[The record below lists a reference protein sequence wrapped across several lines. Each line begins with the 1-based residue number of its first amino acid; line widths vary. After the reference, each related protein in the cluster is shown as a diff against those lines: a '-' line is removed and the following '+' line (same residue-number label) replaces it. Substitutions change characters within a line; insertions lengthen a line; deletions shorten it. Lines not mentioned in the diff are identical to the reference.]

1 MTVCIV
7 EKLKYGGGHQTM
19 AAAQIPDITA
29 EEARLRLIEAIEKY
43 LLENMTDTKLLPQ
56 KEN

>member
-1 MTVCIV
+1 
-7 EKLKYGGGHQTM
+7 M

-29 EEARLRLIEAIEKY
+29 EKAKEMLLDAIEQY
-43 LLENMTDTKLLPQ
+43 LLENMTDTKTLPQ